1 MNMNRI
7 DLAKFGFAR
16 SSREDFSDDGTRFV
30 CYRVGNVR
38 VSKAVW
44 KDQVFLDGRYEA
56 DGPQLEFEEYSKLPH
71 YKSLAKLNGVS
82 KESLTDAD
90 LRDLYEA
97 CAAYGK
103 EYEEALSKVS
113 YPTVEEIA
121 AVRKKI
127 REAREAEASEILRL
141 AASDVDKLLSS
152 KLSAMSGLMNL
163 YAQLKSDANPADSD
177 ESYAKNLFKT
187 SLSRTIVSP
196 GYVERETSES
206 WKSRKCKEILKEA
219 GVA

>member
-1 MNMNRI
+1 MNRI

-16 SSREDFSDDGTRFV
+16 SPSEDFSDDGTRFV

-44 KDQVFLDGRYEA
+44 KDQVFLSGRYEA

-71 YKSLAKLNGVS
+71 FKSVGKLNGVS
-82 KESLTDAD
+82 RESLTDAD
-90 LRDLYEA
+90 LRELYEA
-97 CAAYGK
+97 CVAYGK

-121 AVRKKI
+121 AVRKKL

-141 AASDVDKLLSS
+141 ASSDVDKLLSA
-152 KLSAMSGLMNL
+152 KFSALSGLANL
-163 YAQLKSDANPADSD
+163 YTQLKSDANPASSD

-187 SLSRTIVSP
+187 SFSRTVVSP
-196 GYVERETSES
+196 GYLEREASES
-206 WKSRKCKEILKEA
+206 WKSRKCKEILKEI